1 MNKKFL
7 KLFKIMLL
15 GPLFP
20 ILAVPK
26 NEGNQEGEADEGNG
40 ENNNSGEDNPD
51 NDNTDNDNTDNDET
65 NKDLKTFTQQDIDKI
80 LARKIKQQEKKI
92 RDEYEEKQK
101 KAQMTEIEKANFERD
116 EANKK
121 IEALRKE
128 NEENNIRTEV
138 YQVATKLN
146 AVDVEAVYQLLDREN
161 IVVENGKISGVKEAV
176 TSLLNNKKFLVKN
189 IETRAGHEQNNK
201 NIPDSNKAFNDMI
214 RNAFRR

>member
-20 ILAVPK
+20 ILAVPTD
-26 NEGNQEGEADEGNG
+26 EGNQEDETNQGDG

-51 NDNTDNDNTDNDET
+51 NDNTDNEET

-92 RDEYEEKQK
+92 RDEYEAKQK
-101 KAQMTEIEKANFERD
+101 KEQMTEIEKANFERD

-121 IEALRKE
+121 VEALRKE

-138 YQVATKLN
+138 YQVATNLN
-146 AVDVEAVYQLLDREN
+146 AVDVEAVYQLLDKEN
-161 IVVENGKISGVKEAV
+161 IIVENGKISGVKEAV
-176 TSLLNNKKFLVKN
+176 TNLLNNKKFLVKN

-214 RNAFRR
+214 RNAWRR

>member
-20 ILAVPK
+20 ILAVPTD
-26 NEGNQEGEADEGNG
+26 EGSQEGETNQGDG
-40 ENNNSGEDNPD
+40 ENNNSGEENPD
-51 NDNTDNDNTDNDET
+51 NDNTDNEGT
-65 NKDLKTFTQQDIDKI
+65 NEDLKTFTQKDIDKI

-121 IEALRKE
+121 VEALRKE

-146 AVDVEAVYQLLDREN
+146 AVDVEAVYQLLDKEN
-161 IVVENGKISGVKEAV
+161 IIVENGKISGVKEAV
-176 TSLLNNKKFLVKN
+176 TNLLNNKKFLVKN

-214 RNAFRR
+214 RNAWRR